1 MRRSNYKKQGK
12 IRYKELTHYIVNIV
26 KVGQEHIESFL
37 KLIRTVSTPISRLR
51 WKNDLFSIIL
61 DNIKF
66 EGIRKLY
73 LKSSIH
79 KDTLNRIIFLRVM
92 LITFDENLFLDEYKT
107 KQRNVN
113 STTQNVKVTSI
124 ESIQNF
130 ERCNENNCNDVDLR
144 QYIQDIMMEWIY
156 LLVYGRYPELSR
168 LKIRLLCFKLYYIT
182 HCK

>member
-1 MRRSNYKKQGK
+1 
-12 IRYKELTHYIVNIV
+12 
-26 KVGQEHIESFL
+26 
-37 KLIRTVSTPISRLR
+37 
-51 WKNDLFSIIL
+51 
-61 DNIKF
+61 
-66 EGIRKLY
+66 
-73 LKSSIH
+73 
-79 KDTLNRIIFLRVM
+79 M

-144 QYIQDIMMEWIY
+144 QYIQGIMVEWIY